1 MQGKH
6 YTWKFELEKSDY
18 TVDLLVTPF
27 SRKKKLLQNGQVIKS
42 KELKWNIGEISLT
55 ILQIDDGFDL
65 QISNF
70 LFSKLLKN
78 LQEEELKSQAE
89 AHLKFLALNTQPT

>member
-27 SRKKKLLQNGQVIKS
+27 SRKKKLL
-42 KELKWNIGEISLT
+42 
-55 ILQIDDGFDL
+55 
-65 QISNF
+65 
-70 LFSKLLKN
+70 
-78 LQEEELKSQAE
+78 
-89 AHLKFLALNTQPT
+89 